1 VSARAAAWALLA
13 AVACARAENAEPPP
27 PFITTPTDVVEH
39 MLRLAGTTERD
50 TVMDLGSGDGRI
62 VIAAARRFGARGV
75 GIEIDGRLVRQ
86 SRENAEK
93 ANVAGRV
100 SFIEGDVLTTDIS
113 KASVVTVY
121 LLPSLL
127 GRLQQRFIYELQP
140 GTRVVSHAF
149 SMAGW
154 KPDRMEHMQVSEPH
168 PKQGDDSMLYLWVI
182 PAEARGTWRGG
193 GWRLAIDQSYQEIT
207 IDGVRDGNPVNFADA
222 RMNGREIAWRSG
234 DAVFQ
239 GRVDGAR
246 ITGQLTEA
254 GAARTLELQRS
265 R

>member
-1 VSARAAAWALLA
+1 VRIAGLALLA
-13 AVACARAENAEPPP
+13 AVAFARAENAESPP
-27 PFITTPTDVVEH
+27 PFITTPSDVVEH

-75 GIEIDGRLVRQ
+75 GIEIDGKLVLQ
-86 SRENAEK
+86 SRENAVK
-93 ANVAGRV
+93 ANVADRV

-154 KPDRMEHMQVSEPH
+154 KPDRMEHMQV
-168 PKQGDDSMLYLWVI
+168 
-182 PAEARGTWRGG
+182 
-193 GWRLAIDQSYQEIT
+193 
-207 IDGVRDGNPVNFADA
+207 
-222 RMNGREIAWRSG
+222 
-234 DAVFQ
+234 
-239 GRVDGAR
+239 
-246 ITGQLTEA
+246 
-254 GAARTLELQRS
+254 
-265 R
+265 